1 MKTRMTAL
9 PLAIG
14 ALLCL
19 PTSAIAQE
27 APADAPAVE
36 ATDADNAASVRSAA
50 PSDDNSASAD
60 NNTSK
65 KEQASNQDAKAG
77 HDDTKDGESADED
90 DDKNWGVSASVAF
103 DLGIGAFT
111 KHKYARRVRSR
122 MVMEFSGYYTIP
134 VIDVDVSLTTG
145 YSVWL
150 SEVGDS
156 NGKHGFR
163 WADSS
168 VNFRREIWSIKSK
181 VANTTDIA
189 FSINAD
195 LGFTLPTSQA
205 SITSDL
211 YTQIVPTIAL
221 AFSLDKFSLSYSITY
236 AHSFHKY
243 TSTTL
248 NPDDLDVLSRTN
260 GVELIGATAIAV
272 DGVLTEIELAN
283 VFTVG
288 YKFLPNFGLT
298 IGLGIADAWTYDN
311 GTITEADDLTN
322 PNAHVGRGHQQFS
335 QGIVALSYQP
345 AKWVG
350 LSFSM
355 VSTQPWK
362 TADNKSTRFPWFDAI
377 SPSKNFTKFM
387 IGAQFQY

>member
-9 PLAIG
+9 ILAIG

-19 PTSAIAQE
+19 PMSAMAQDSDTSVSAI
-27 APADAPAVE
+27 
-36 ATDADNAASVRSAA
+36 SRSAA
-50 PSDDNSASAD
+50 PSDDSSVAAD
-60 NNTSK
+60 NNNSNSGSA
-65 KEQASNQDAKAG
+65 ASSSAATTGDDA
-77 HDDTKDGESADED
+77 TKDGDKAEED
-90 DDKNWGVSASVAF
+90 DKGWGLSASLAF

-111 KHKYARRVRSR
+111 KHEYARRVRSR
-122 MVMEFSGYYTIP
+122 MIMELSGYYTIP

-145 YSVWL
+145 FSVWL
-150 SEVGDS
+150 SKAGDS

-168 VNFRREIWSIKSK
+168 INFSREIWSIKSK
-181 VANTTDIA
+181 VSNITDIG

-205 SITSDL
+205 SITSKL
-211 YTQIVPTIAL
+211 YTQIVPTL
-221 AFSLDKFSLSYSITY
+221 AFAFTLDKFSLSYSITY
-236 AHSFHKY
+236 AHSFNKY
-243 TSTTL
+243 TSIAM
-248 NPDDLDVLSRTN
+248 NPDDVDVLSRTN
-260 GVELIGATAIAV
+260 GTELIGASAIAV

-283 VFTVG
+283 VISVG
-288 YKFLPNFGLT
+288 YRFLDNFGLT
-298 IGLGIADAWTYDN
+298 IGLGIAAAWTYNN
-311 GTITEADDLTN
+311 GTISNDDELTN

-335 QGIVALSYQP
+335 QGIVALNYQP
-345 AKWVG
+345 AKWVN

-362 TADNKSTRFPWFDAI
+362 SADNKTILFPWFDAVT
-377 SPSKNFTKFM
+377 PSKNYTKFM

>member
-9 PLAIG
+9 ILAIG

-19 PTSAIAQE
+19 PLSAMAQE
-27 APADAPAVE
+27 APVESDASPATASVSATSAEAGSVAADTKTNDSLAAN
-36 ATDADNAASVRSAA
+36 DNAA
-50 PSDDNSASAD
+50 N
-60 NNTSK
+60 
-65 KEQASNQDAKAG
+65 
-77 HDDTKDGESADED
+77 ED
-90 DDKNWGVSASVAF
+90 DSAIQDDKTAEAEDKPWGVSAALSF

-111 KHKYARRVRSR
+111 KHEYARRVRSR
-122 MVMEFSGYYTIP
+122 MVMELSGYYTIP

-145 YSVWL
+145 FSVWL
-150 SEVGDS
+150 SKAGDT

-168 VNFRREIWSIKSK
+168 INFSRELWSVKTKIM
-181 VANTTDIA
+181 NTSNLA

-205 SITSDL
+205 SITSKL

-221 AFSLDKFSLSYSITY
+221 AFSIDKFSLGYSITY

-243 TSTTL
+243 TSIAMD
-248 NPDDLDVLSRTN
+248 PDEVDVISRTN
-260 GVELIGATAIAV
+260 GVELIGASAIAV

-288 YKFLPNFGLT
+288 YKFLENFGLT
-298 IGLGIADAWTYDN
+298 VGLGFVDAWTYNN

-322 PNAHVGRGHQQFS
+322 PNAHTGRGHQQHS

-345 AKWVG
+345 ISWVTLG
-350 LSFSM
+350 FSM

-362 TADNKSTRFPWFDAI
+362 TADNKSIRFPWFDAV
-377 SPSKNFTKFM
+377 SPSKNYTKFM
-387 IGAQFQY
+387 IGATFQY